1 MSGRPE
7 SIPPSQGHLST
18 GHMETGWVQG
28 AKLAYDQAD
37 LGERCLCYPSHTVW
51 KSDPER
57 YRIQPSAW
65 PPVCVKASLIL
76 PPLLK
81 VSHNQLLTPNPTRGM
96 DLATVANSDSP
107 QTDTGAED
115 SKQALH
121 VLSNRQQWEVQG
133 LHQRPQSQTS
143 RQESQSSSLPSRVHC
158 SGNKVVEVVV
168 LSRSQRECWIWLD
181 RICRHISRGWNPKG
195 VSVGILLSKGLFQF
209 EARGVLPPGGISP
222 LMSLNSYLKVWP
234 VADHVPCLPNTTQK
248 PTVQLWTNMHA
259 LDTCYEWARQSC
271 KTNLSSWKGK

>member
-1 MSGRPE
+1 MTIQSSRKMSGRPE

-96 DLATVANSDSP
+96 DLATVHLVVWYSI
-107 QTDTGAED
+107 
-115 SKQALH
+115 KF
-121 VLSNRQQWEVQG
+121 G
-133 LHQRPQSQTS
+133 LIGQLWIWIFSLQF
-143 RQESQSSSLPSRVHC
+143 SSLTINRVYSVWFNLC
-158 SGNKVVEVVV
+158 KV
-168 LSRSQRECWIWLD
+168 
-181 RICRHISRGWNPKG
+181 HITW
-195 VSVGILLSKGLFQF
+195 
-209 EARGVLPPGGISP
+209 
-222 LMSLNSYLKVWP
+222 
-234 VADHVPCLPNTTQK
+234 
-248 PTVQLWTNMHA
+248 TVM
-259 LDTCYEWARQSC
+259 C
-271 KTNLSSWKGK
+271 